1 MHLALVKQEKNE
13 KKRFFQRYS
22 LMLYFFL
29 NRSMRPAVSNSFC
42 LPVKKGWQAEQ
53 ISTLMS
59 LTVERVSI
67 TFPQTQ
73 VILVISYL
81 G

>member
-1 MHLALVKQEKNE
+1 LAVGAVLIADIL
-13 KKRFFQRYS
+13 YS
-22 LMLYFFL
+22 AILYFFL
-29 NRSMRPAVSNSFC
+29 NLSMRPAVSTSFC

-59 LTVERVSI
+59 LVVERVSI
-67 TFPQTQ
+67 TFPHAQ
-73 VILVISYL
+73 VIFVISYL